1 MRTGGRDGELRSLA
15 LRHCF
20 SGRCADCRR
29 RRLRWRS
36 RCSDGRRAPPVL
48 GLHRLVRVVSGREP
62 HTSRLSICAQE
73 PDMKASLVLGL
84 AAALLLAVAPLHAQT
99 AKSEDFV
106 TVQPAG
112 QWLAGQFIGQAVTN
126 QAGETIGNIND
137 LLFDK
142 GGRIVNVV
150 IGGGGFLG
158 IGEKNVAMPY
168 TALSITA
175 DANGKRVLKLAV
187 SKEQLMAAPDFKATE
202 KTVYMRAKEKAG
214 EMGEHALEKARELR
228 DKATSPKSN

>member
-1 MRTGGRDGELRSLA
+1 MRASIAVPFALA
-15 LRHCF
+15 LLAGSA
-20 SGRCADCRR
+20 SGF
-29 RRLRWRS
+29 
-36 RCSDGRRAPPVL
+36 
-48 GLHRLVRVVSGREP
+48 
-62 HTSRLSICAQE
+62 AQSTK
-73 PDMKASLVLGL
+73 D
-84 AAALLLAVAPLHAQT
+84 Q
-99 AKSEDFV
+99 FV
-106 TVQPAG
+106 TLQPAE
-112 QWLAGQFIGQAVTN
+112 QWLASQFIGHPISN
-126 QAGETIGNIND
+126 DAGETVGNIND

-150 IGGGGFLG
+150 IGVGGFLG